1 MDHYSLQVLP
11 INKHYQ
17 DTIDQAVME
26 FEKYF
31 EVKLKHKICLIFLNS
46 RQEFDD
52 IVGRKTQPFETAFS
66 IYNLTFLMSEKVY
79 NQESNKKFDLQKNL
93 LTLRHEICHKYFQT
107 ITRRSQPVW
116 LNEGISI
123 YLSGQLTNYKK
134 VGKLSNFLLFEST
147 NFIDGKDVYQESGFV
162 VEKLVTKFGK
172 EKLLD
177 LLKSIRKTSDNS
189 QFPKVFNKIYGFEL
203 NYDNINNL

>member
-1 MDHYSLQVLP
+1 MASWADTYYIARINLLFCAYYKNASGQWQLAVLP
-11 INKHYQ
+11 L
-17 DTIDQAVME
+17 DQASAYNRFRPEVIRQNYQNYQINSK
-26 FEKYF
+26 FEGQGKD
-31 EVKLKHKICLIFLNS
+31 KCGQLN
-46 RQEFDD
+46 
-52 IVGRKTQPFETAFS
+52 
-66 IYNLTFLMSEKVY
+66 
-79 NQESNKKFDLQKNL
+79 
-93 LTLRHEICHKYFQT
+93 CHKYFQT

>member
-93 LTLRHEICHKYFQT
+93 SNEPGHGHKTEYIFRARQFQT
-107 ITRRSQPVW
+107 
-116 LNEGISI
+116 
-123 YLSGQLTNYKK
+123 K
-134 VGKLSNFLLFEST
+134 
-147 NFIDGKDVYQESGFV
+147 
-162 VEKLVTKFGK
+162 
-172 EKLLD
+172 
-177 LLKSIRKTSDNS
+177 
-189 QFPKVFNKIYGFEL
+189 
-203 NYDNINNL
+203 NNLEKCFAF